1 MVDNISLGKG
11 RKAQQLDLAKMQQGG
26 IIREA
31 KNEKMKVSFQMT
43 KRKFLMLPIKM
54 VEKLMEYLTKKN

>member
-31 KNEKMKVSFQMT
+31 KDEKNESIFSDD
-43 KRKFLMLPIKM
+43 
-54 VEKLMEYLTKKN
+54 EKKIFDAVDKNGGKANGVLDKE